1 MTARIKNGSKKTVA
15 VFTTAA
21 MIFSIVKLPAA
32 HAYFT
37 ATGESDALSF
47 NIVQS
52 VAQAQAYVSFINTFL
67 IEESENGA
75 GGEMVPM
82 AFGAGT
88 MDSPVGLLGDLFDKD
103 PESIEEKL
111 SAAGK
116 IQAEIQLEDGFD
128 AGEIYIP
135 SVELHYGGH
144 SASALSGKLNDEGKL
159 VVDFDR
165 EEIAA
170 WIEGR
175 NGEIDKVTFSVTGE
189 GYAGGLDRFLFL
201 GEAFIKLKG
210 NYETKAVTINGS
222 DALFIPASGE
232 TVEEIYLL
240 ENQNGTVLES
250 ARWTL
255 EDAVAKGVEIDCETG
270 ALVITSD
277 AVPGAVTI
285 LAAIELEN
293 RILTA
298 RKTVELYEKPV
309 IAISGVDTI
318 TILIGSVEVT
328 GTKTLVI
335 PGDEPLQEQYSA
347 LVLDPERNKLEGE
360 PVTWCLENVDDA
372 EGIFIDEEGL
382 LTVQPGAEPGEYT
395 VVATSV
401 RDTGVSGSI
410 TVTLEALP
418 QEAQEESTSSSSGS
432 DMVEEDYLVLEGKTL
447 ILIPSGDET
456 KTYTYTA
463 SGNNENLVGN
473 IIFELQE
480 EYPGVEL
487 DKDGVLTVDSSAAEG
502 QIVLLASSRESG
514 ESESGEAEEVIE
526 DERITQKS
534 LTGKLVITLALP
546 APSSVQISG
555 NKTVY
560 IPVGDDDPQETVA
573 YYTAAVLDQEGNPL
587 EDEEVSW
594 SLAETEEINAGVL
607 LDEAGELRVTSDAC
621 PQSIAIM
628 ATSLSNSEVY
638 GAFEV
643 ELVLAE
649 AESPPAEEPEN
660 SGEDENSELYCPTL
674 DLGLTV
680 IPEAVAIIIPELAHF
695 QCSFFFHGSIRTEF
709 KLHSDIGSLVLV
721 TRLRAGEMN
730 GDIQLLAFAFV
741 KDAHIPSLVAK
752 LFPELGNQPLKELF
766 FTSFNGHLQ
775 YLVQGFPGLPPV
787 TAGAAADFLNIEIV
801 LKRPVSC
808 IRDSQV

>member
-67 IEESENGA
+67 IEESKNGA

-660 SGEDENSELYCPTL
+660 SGEDENSEFEDPPRREE
-674 DLGLTV
+674 D
-680 IPEAVAIIIPELAHF
+680 PPELEEPAKD
-695 QCSFFFHGSIRTEF
+695 G
-709 KLHSDIGSLVLV
+709 DDGNDGDDGDD
-721 TRLRAGEMN
+721 GED
-730 GDIQLLAFAFV
+730 GDDGDDGEEEDAENEADV
-741 KDAHIPSLVAK
+741 KDENYGDDNYGNETEDGQNDVNNDVNDTENENIPVAK
-752 LFPELGNQPLKELF
+752 EENSTGEDNTAFIKEEED
-766 FTSFNGHLQ
+766 H
-775 YLVQGFPGLPPV
+775 VV
-787 TAGAAADFLNIEIV
+787 TDGDEDPAWKEE
-801 LKRPVSC
+801 
-808 IRDSQV
+808 